1 MMLLLWELEEGT
13 PRSRSNI
20 EATVMAPRGVVCG
33 CAEDKAGLG
42 EANSPVC
49 PVLGAAAAAE

>member
-1 MMLLLWELEEGT
+1 MLLPWELEEGT

-49 PVLGAAAAAE
+49 PVLGAAAAAG